1 VEFGVVLRSCELADP
16 KNNEESFKVVD
27 RRLFTAEGELRKEA
41 VAEHERQERQESL
54 KEEKRSAAKPAPK
67 IAAATE
73 RVPAPRDA
81 KSPEKL
87 IEPAAETAAGNLPT
101 PSRGFQVLVDFLAG
115 NAAAR
120 LGMLPDARTGQAFL
134 DLEGANELI
143 EMLDAIGEKTR
154 GNLTHEEEQLL
165 LEVLRS
171 LKLSYL
177 EMTKAAAKAMAEQ
190 AKGKA

>member
-1 VEFGVVLRSCELADP
+1 VLRSCELADP

-41 VAEHERQERQESL
+41 VAEQERQERQESL
-54 KEEKRSAAKPAPK
+54 KQEKAAAAKPVPK
-67 IAAATE
+67 AAA
-73 RVPAPRDA
+73 PAPTQR
-81 KSPEKL
+81 
-87 IEPAAETAAGNLPT
+87 EPKAAEQAAQSAAEPVAANLPT

-120 LGMLPDARTGQAFL
+120 LGMLPDARTGQAYL
-134 DLEGANELI
+134 DLESANELI
-143 EMLDAIGEKTR
+143 EMLDAISEKTR

-165 LEVLRS
+165 IEVLRS

-177 EMTKAAAKAMAEQ
+177 EMTKAAAKAVAEQ

>member
-1 VEFGVVLRSCELADP
+1 VVLRSCELADP

-27 RRLFTAEGELRKEA
+27 RRLFTPEGELRKEA
-41 VAEHERQERQESL
+41 VAEQERQERQERL
-54 KEEKRSAAKPAPK
+54 KEEKPAATKPAPK
-67 IAAATE
+67 TAAATE
-73 RVPAPRDA
+73 PAPAPREPKGSA
-81 KSPEKL
+81 QPSQPAA
-87 IEPAAETAAGNLPT
+87 EPAATNLPA
-101 PSRGFQVLVDFLAG
+101 PSQGFQILVDFLAG

-120 LGMLPDARTGQAFL
+120 LGMLPDSRTGQAFL

-143 EMLDAIGEKTR
+143 DMLDGLREKTR

>member
-1 VEFGVVLRSCELADP
+1 MADP

-27 RRLFTAEGELRKEA
+27 RRLFTPEGELRKEA
-41 VAEHERQERQESL
+41 VAEQERQERQ
-54 KEEKRSAAKPAPK
+54 KEEKATSVKSPSKAAAPAPPSRETK
-67 IAAATE
+67 PSGPTAPPASERATE
-73 RVPAPRDA
+73 
-81 KSPEKL
+81 S
-87 IEPAAETAAGNLPT
+87 PAANLPT

-120 LGMLPDARTGQAFL
+120 LGMLPDQRTGQAFL

-143 EMLDAIGEKTR
+143 DMLDALSEKTR

-165 LEVLRS
+165 IEVLRS

>member
-1 VEFGVVLRSCELADP
+1 LAEP
-16 KNNEESFKVVD
+16 KNNEETFKVVD
-27 RRLFTAEGELRKEA
+27 RRLFTPEGELRKEA
-41 VAEHERQERQESL
+41 VAEQERQERQESL
-54 KEEKRSAAKPAPK
+54 KQDKAATKSASKITSPNEPAPAQREPKASGQPAPSAAEPV
-67 IAAATE
+67 AA
-73 RVPAPRDA
+73 
-81 KSPEKL
+81 
-87 IEPAAETAAGNLPT
+87 NLPT

-143 EMLDAIGEKTR
+143 DMLDALSEKTR

-165 LEVLRS
+165 IEVLRS

>member
-1 VEFGVVLRSCELADP
+1 MADP

-27 RRLFTAEGELRKEA
+27 RRLFTPEGELRKEA
-41 VAEHERQERQESL
+41 IEQERQESL
-54 KEEKRSAAKPAPK
+54 KEEKPAATTKPALKTAPPT
-67 IAAATE
+67 AP
-73 RVPAPRDA
+73 VPAEREA
-81 KSPEKL
+81 KGSEKVP
-87 IEPAAETAAGNLPT
+87 EPAAANLPA
-101 PSRGFQVLVDFLAG
+101 PSRGFQLLVDFLAG

-120 LGMLPDARTGQAFL
+120 LGMLPDPRTGQAFL

-143 EMLDAIGEKTR
+143 DMLDALREKTR
-154 GNLTHEEEQLL
+154 ANLAHEDDQLL

-177 EMTKAAAKAMAEQ
+177 EMTKAAAKAMSEQ

>member
-1 VEFGVVLRSCELADP
+1 MKFSAVLRSCELADP

-41 VAEHERQERQESL
+41 VAEQERQERQESL
-54 KEEKRSAAKPAPK
+54 KEEKAAAAKSASKTAAPASVQREPK
-67 IAAATE
+67 TSGLAAEST
-73 RVPAPRDA
+73 
-81 KSPEKL
+81 S
-87 IEPAAETAAGNLPT
+87 EPAALNLPT

-143 EMLDAIGEKTR
+143 EMLDALSEKTR

-165 LEVLRS
+165 IEVLRS

>member
-1 VEFGVVLRSCELADP
+1 LADP

-27 RRLFTAEGELRKEA
+27 RRLFTPEGELRKEA
-41 VAEHERQERQESL
+41 IEQERQESL
-54 KEEKRSAAKPAPK
+54 KEEKPAAATKPAPK
-67 IAAATE
+67 TAATAPVPAE
-73 RVPAPRDA
+73 REAKAAEKVAEPTAASVPAP
-81 KSPEKL
+81 L
-87 IEPAAETAAGNLPT
+87 
-101 PSRGFQVLVDFLAG
+101 RGFQMLVDFLAG

-120 LGMLPDARTGQAFL
+120 LGMLPDPRTGQAFL

-143 EMLDAIGEKTR
+143 DMLDALRERTR
-154 GNLTHEEEQLL
+154 SNLAQEEDQLL

-177 EMTKAAAKAMAEQ
+177 EMTKAAAKAMSEQ